1 MRGWIGGAL
10 LLTCALVPLSHA
22 DCSAQSVAMHPHL
35 VELYTSEGCSSC
47 PPADAWLRDLPGNA
61 GVVALAFHVDYWDS
75 LGWRDR
81 FADARYSDRQ
91 RQQARRDL
99 TESVYMPQVVLDGR
113 SWQGWYRGTGLPA
126 AQDSQLA
133 MKMTVVLATS
143 SLQLHLDSTVPDG
156 IYAGAYRNFVVLT
169 EDGLS
174 SEVHAGENRGVTLR
188 HDHVVRNMAGPLPAS
203 SADVRINIPADADV
217 SKSTLVVFAQDPGRG
232 DIAQVLSLPLSQ
244 CR

>member
-1 MRGWIGGAL
+1 MNKWIGGAL
-10 LLTCALVPLSHA
+10 LACSLAPLSHA
-22 DCSAQSVAMHPHL
+22 DCSAQSAAMHPHL

-47 PPADAWLRDLPGNA
+47 PPADTWLRDLPSDA

-91 RQQARRDL
+91 WQQARRDL
-99 TESVYMPQVVLDGR
+99 AASVYTPQVVLDGR
-113 SWQGWYRGTGLPA
+113 NWQGWYRGAGFSA
-126 AQDSQLA
+126 AQRSQLA
-133 MKMTVVLATS
+133 MKMTAVLAPS

-156 IYAGAYRNFVVLT
+156 IDAAAYRSFIVLT

-174 SEVHAGENRGVTLR
+174 SQVRAGENRGVTLR
-188 HDHVVRNMAGPLPAS
+188 HDHVVRNLVGPLPAS
-203 SADVRINIPADADV
+203 GADVRIDIPADADV
-217 SKSTLVVFAQDPGRG
+217 SKSTLVAFAQDPGRG
-232 DIAQVLSLPLSQ
+232 DVAQVLSLPLSQ

>member
-1 MRGWIGGAL
+1 MREWIGGA

-22 DCSAQSVAMHPHL
+22 DCSAQSAAMHPHL

-47 PPADAWLRDLPGNA
+47 PPADTWLRDLPSNA

-81 FADARYSDRQ
+81 FADPRYSDRQ
-91 RQQARRDL
+91 RQQARRD
-99 TESVYMPQVVLDGR
+99 TASVFTPQVVLDGR
-113 SWQGWYRGTGLPA
+113 NWQGWYRGAGFPA
-126 AQDSQLA
+126 AQRSQLA
-133 MKMTVVLATS
+133 MKMTAVLAPS
-143 SLQLHLDSTVPDG
+143 SLQLHLDSTVSDG
-156 IYAGAYRNFVVLT
+156 MDAAAYRSFVVLT

-174 SEVHAGENRGVTLR
+174 SEVRAGENRGVTLR
-188 HDHVVRNMAGPLPAS
+188 HDHVVRNMVGPLPAS
-203 SADVRINIPADADV
+203 SADARINIPADADV
-217 SKSTLVVFAQDPGRG
+217 SKSTLVVFAQDPGPG